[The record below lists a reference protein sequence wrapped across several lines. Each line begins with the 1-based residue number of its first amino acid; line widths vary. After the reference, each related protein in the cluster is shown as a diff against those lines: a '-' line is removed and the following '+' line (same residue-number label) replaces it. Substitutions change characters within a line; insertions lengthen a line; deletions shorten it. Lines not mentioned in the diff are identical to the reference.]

1 MIEKDDWRL
10 NGQQKYLSDK
20 ILYLRKWEASDE
32 DWDHEHCTF
41 CWKKFSDDSDD
52 LHEGYTTEDEY
63 YWICSDCYNDFKE
76 MFGWKVIDDSK

>member
-41 CWKKFSDDSDD
+41 CWEKFSDDADD